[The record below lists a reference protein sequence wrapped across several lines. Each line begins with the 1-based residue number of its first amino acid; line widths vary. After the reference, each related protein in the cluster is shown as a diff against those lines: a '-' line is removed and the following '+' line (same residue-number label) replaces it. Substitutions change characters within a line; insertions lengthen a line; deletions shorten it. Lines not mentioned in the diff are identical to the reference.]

1 MHKNFF
7 GRSHLRLQ
15 VALAGVVVAIALAG
29 CTSAPIVNVDNAAVT
44 TASGKQL
51 SNEQVRN
58 AIVRAGSSLGWQ
70 MKDEG
75 PNKLVGTLQL
85 RSHTAVIEIP
95 YSSNAYSINYRS
107 SVNLSEGGGKIHKN
121 YNGWIQNLT
130 RGINAQLSAS

>member
-1 MHKNFF
+1 MRF
-7 GRSHLRLQ
+7 Q

-29 CTSAPIVNVDNAAVT
+29 CTSAPIMNVDNAAVA

-58 AIVRAGSSLGWQ
+58 AILRAGASLGWQ
-70 MKDEG
+70 IKDEG

-85 RSHTAVIEIP
+85 RGHIAIVEMP
-95 YSSNAYSINYRS
+95 YSAGTYSINYRA
-107 SVNLSEGGGKIHKN
+107 SVGLNEGAGKIHKN

-130 RGINAQLSAS
+130 RGINAQLAAS